1 MKNNIEIPVP
11 KEEDIIALKKRR
23 EDYAVTRDLQALEY
37 NQSIAKR
44 ILLNTRDQVR
54 CQKCGKELSPVTGQE
69 EILLCP
75 DCK

>member
-44 ILLNTRDQVR
+44 ILANIIEQVK
-54 CQKCGKELSPVTGQE
+54 CQKCGKEFSHETGSE
-69 EILLCP
+69 EVLICP
-75 DCK
+75 DCQ